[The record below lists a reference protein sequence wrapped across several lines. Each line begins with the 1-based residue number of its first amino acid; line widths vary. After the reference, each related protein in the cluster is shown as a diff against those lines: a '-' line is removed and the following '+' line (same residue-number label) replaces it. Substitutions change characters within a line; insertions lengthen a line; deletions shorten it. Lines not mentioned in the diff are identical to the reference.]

1 MTVHTDAQ
9 LTNESF
15 PPRNNTADRH
25 RLAQFYVSGFPAQ
38 LALARWQYG
47 GETPHLHPG
56 VPALR
61 AAFYAAARHDF
72 QAWLE
77 CGGFHAADDQAAD
90 APVSGHTFHPTTSQA
105 VRDGDAQ
112 QVDAC
117 NRPFRANENDGR
129 SRRFQFL
136 KRNTTVR
143 N

>member
-1 MTVHTDAQ
+1 MHTDAQ
-9 LTNESF
+9 LTNEPF
-15 PPRNNTADRH
+15 PPRNNIADRH
-25 RLAQFYVSGFPAQ
+25 RIAQFHVSGFPAQ
-38 LALARWQYG
+38 LALARWQHG

-72 QAWLE
+72 QAWLA

-90 APVSGHTFHPTTSQA
+90 VPVSVQTPTQ
-105 VRDGDAQ
+105 GQ
-112 QVDAC
+112 
-117 NRPFRANENDGR
+117 NENDGR